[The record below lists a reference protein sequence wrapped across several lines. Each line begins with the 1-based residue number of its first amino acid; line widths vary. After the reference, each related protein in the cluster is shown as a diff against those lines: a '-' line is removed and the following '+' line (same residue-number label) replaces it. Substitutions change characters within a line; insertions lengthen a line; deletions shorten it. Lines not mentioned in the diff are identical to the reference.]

1 MFMDKPQE
9 EQQVEKKI
17 GQLQNRQKIL
27 LNKKTQRG
35 TPGQDAPADWTR
47 GHFGGRFPRCR
58 WHGGRGSQGIPDCPL
73 PPARGG
79 GAGGKSTQKRG
90 CGVIPSPNGALIHRP
105 GVVRPAGGCCVLRTR
120 WGLTPPNLRTPLRQF
135 FIVLYKSSSGARAS
149 PPWPL
154 PHIGAANGW

>member
-47 GHFGGRFPRCR
+47 GHFGGRFPCCCGD
-58 WHGGRGSQGIPDCPL
+58 GGRGSQGVLDCPL
-73 PPARGG
+73 PSAGSAG
-79 GAGGKSTQKRG
+79 VGGKNAQKRG
-90 CGVIPSPNGALIHRP
+90 CGVIPSPS
-105 GVVRPAGGCCVLRTR
+105 PANKSQERKRKNTGSRYAAKRAQENRGSDGPQKFASDV
-120 WGLTPPNLRTPLRQF
+120 
-135 FIVLYKSSSGARAS
+135 SSSFWQRQIVM
-149 PPWPL
+149 PVL
-154 PHIGAANGW
+154 LR